1 MQKRAFAAMAKVL
14 DLSPQNLAV
23 FTTFHP
29 TSSKHPWRKHPHVE
43 LIWAHA
49 NVGSEGIIPLEL
61 NEKGILKP
69 IELDYLQDIW
79 QGHYPGTKNLNV
91 SYKKELHFGH
101 LRYLVRPMA
110 EDVWFAI
117 KEGRLAGDK
126 NGTIP
131 AEAEVGLRAQGGVEF
146 WKSYHRVRWHGAVAN
161 RKWAALMRALE
172 KPRIEPSKPCNN
184 CPDCEDGILTIERE
198 GEGIRTVSVSPY
210 GFDVTNIMFTTW
222 KSNTQKGDEALV

>member
-1 MQKRAFAAMAKVL
+1 MQKRAFAAMSKVL
-14 DLSPQNLAV
+14 NVPKKNLAV

-49 NVGSEGIIPLEL
+49 NVSGTEIQVLDC
-61 NEKGILKP
+61 NESGILKP

-101 LRYLVRPMA
+101 LLYLVRPMA
-110 EDVWFAI
+110 EDVFYAI
-117 KEGRLAGDK
+117 KEGRLGGDK
-126 NGTIP
+126 TGTIP
-131 AEAEVGLRAQGGVEF
+131 PQAEVSFREPGGVEF
-146 WKSYHRVRWHGAVAN
+146 WKGYHRVRWHGAVAN
-161 RKWAALMRALE
+161 NKWAALMRSLE
-172 KPRIEPSKPCNN
+172 KPRIESAKPCIN
-184 CPDCEDGILTIERE
+184 CPDCDDGELTIEKE

-210 GFDVTNIMFTTW
+210 AHDLHHIMFTTW
-222 KSNTQKGDEALV
+222 KSNSRKGDEAVV